1 MRTYLLIIALAA
13 LAAAQATQPGI
24 ATQIINLPDTI
35 KTTIDE
41 ISYGF
46 VKQRGVPTQITVA
59 LPAAAYK
66 DYGNIKLIVIA
77 IPYSPEED
85 PDQAIKNAIKELI
98 DVSKD
103 FNERV
108 SDAINHLLSIRSV
121 FYPYETFRVELIFI
135 MFVNTQTLIDYA
147 IEASKD
153 LLTGERS
160 NPDAAATLYTNS
172 IMEILNT
179 KYRKWLNSNKPQLK
193 NKIRS
198 FTLRYQ
204 VSGNTIQ
211 FTGYADE
218 KLAISFS
225 VTVTLQVN
233 KKTEGNKTIITCN
246 LFSAVDYKDE
256 NEKFTEQLAEEMLST
271 LPTLTQNEINRVFA
285 GRQINKEIFNS
296 EIRSYYVNIINGVKG
311 IIRSNIKEYIIR
323 SFTVYIPGLVP
334 SDSCEEF
341 KNQFINSIL
350 QKKDIAESDIK
361 SRYELMLSLISS
373 GISNDLNVINQI
385 KESLKPDCKD
395 DSCNDIKNE
404 YENVATRIDLGQI
417 IDSEIA
423 SVATSC
429 LTSYL
434 SSAIQTGV
442 NSIISTVPG
451 VNLVYIAANGIL
463 GALQNVI
470 TIEGTIVS
478 RPAELKGFQLAGG
491 LRAFKVY
498 NVSSRAACYSS
509 HIRDISGR
517 RFVSGPSPAEA
528 VFAGVKGFF
537 SAIVQLYAPN
547 VGKAANIIP
556 IVRKVTIPQDGYFM
570 FGSTPGV
577 YVLSIED
584 LNARSV
590 VDGFITSIKNGIQN
604 GLKQSYEKGSSNS
617 LYKKLND
624 KVRGVL
630 GQSDGNFAE
639 FYNKVYGGN
648 YDYSS
653 KANDRSR
660 ITLNLT
666 FIVIPPYMIGQKPS
680 PSHII
685 PIGPIPTAD
694 FFGVLRSSINYT
706 PTADFFGLMRSFFFP
721 AIGNIR
727 QKMIQTLLQPQSASA
742 DFCSQEGQPSS
753 TSTSTENFVTSSCSN
768 AVNTLT
774 KNMLEPIVDKIVND
788 IVNSINNVGAGPRG
802 QSSPDHCSVQ
812 GLLFSITEKTID
824 NFKLYLKNKID
835 QTVSNEIITPLSN
848 KIAHS
853 ICAPLGDAVNRLAG
867 EKLSSLFGD
876 LLGAYGASFLQAQ
889 SPDLTGGVCRSIGG
903 SQTIRYLG
911 LYATRLFDAAEE
923 GLYVPSY
930 FLSAYPIKF
939 KESPTARW
947 CYGAVA
953 SPYFIY
959 VQPPPPATDSEKKQI
974 LIGALDVI
982 RKTGYLQDKFYNFLR
997 ANKMKISLFVV
1008 SREIHAAKENRLVA
1022 CNSSFI
1028 GVKWRYNIIPEPV
1041 FNPYG
1046 DYSWC
1051 LERGNLVWTINS
1063 LKTMTDNVG
1072 LFDALSTLRGQRI
1085 VDLPVL
1091 VGVNKYF
1098 DALQVY
1104 PAMAVREDGNP
1115 NPYYFVVPYSTPA
1128 RELFVL
1134 GTVGGVVVYDGG
1146 LRGSGGGGK
1155 PFLYFDVSR

>member
-1 MRTYLLIIALAA
+1 MRTYLLIIALAT

-35 KTTIDE
+35 KTTIND
-41 ISYGF
+41 ISYSL
-46 VKQRGVPTQITVA
+46 VKQRTNLPQITVA

-85 PDQAIKNAIKELI
+85 PDQAISKAISELI

-103 FNERV
+103 FDKRV

-153 LLTGERS
+153 LLTGEKS

-179 KYRKWLNSNKPQLK
+179 KYRKWLNSNKPQLE

-204 VSGNTIQ
+204 VSENTIQ
-211 FTGYADE
+211 FTGYAGE
-218 KLAISFS
+218 ESAISFS

-233 KKTEGNKTIITCN
+233 EKIEGDKTIITCD
-246 LFSAVDYKDE
+246 LFSAVDYKY
-256 NEKFTEQLAEEMLST
+256 EKFTEQLLST

-285 GRQINKEIFNS
+285 GRQIDKEIFNS
-296 EIRSYYVNIINGVKG
+296 EIRSYYRNIIDNVKE
-311 IIRSNIKEYIIR
+311 IIRPDIEEYIIR
-323 SFTVYIPGLVP
+323 SFTENRPGLVP
-334 SDSCEEF
+334 SDSCEEL

-350 QKKDIAESDIK
+350 QKKDIAESYIK
-361 SRYELMLSLISS
+361 FHYELMLSLISS
-373 GISNDLNVINQI
+373 RISNDLNVINQI
-385 KESLKPDCKD
+385 KESLMPDCKD
-395 DSCNDIKNE
+395 DSCNNIKNE
-404 YENVATRIDLGQI
+404 YQNVAAYIDLGQV

-451 VNLVYIAANGIL
+451 VNLVYMAANGIL

-478 RPAELKGFQLAGG
+478 SPAELKGFQLAGG
-491 LRAFKVY
+491 LKAFKVY
-498 NVSSRAACYSS
+498 NVSSQVACYSS
-509 HIRDISGR
+509 HIRDISGK
-517 RFVSGPSPAEA
+517 RFVSGPSLAEA
-528 VFAGVKGFF
+528 VLAGIKGFF

-556 IVRKVTIPQDGYFM
+556 IVRKVTIPQNGYFM

-577 YVLSIED
+577 YVLSIKD

-590 VDGFITSIKNGIQN
+590 VDNIITSIKNGIQN

-617 LYKKLND
+617 LYKKINERV
-624 KVRGVL
+624 KAVL

-648 YDYSS
+648 YDYNSR
-653 KANDRSR
+653 ANDNSL

-666 FIVIPPYMIGQKPS
+666 FIVIPPYMIGQRPS

-685 PIGPIPTAD
+685 PIGSIPTAD
-694 FFGVLRSSINYT
+694 FFGVLRSSINYI
-706 PTADFFGLMRSFFFP
+706 PTADFFGLLRSFFFP

-742 DFCSQEGQPSS
+742 DFCSQGDQPSS
-753 TSTSTENFVTSSCSN
+753 TSTSTESFITSSCSN

-774 KNMLEPIVDKIVND
+774 KNMLKPIVDKIVNV
-788 IVNSINNVGAGPRG
+788 IVSNINNVGAGPRG
-802 QSSPDHCSVQ
+802 QSPDQCSVQ

-824 NFKLYLKNKID
+824 NFKSYLKDKIN
-835 QTVSNEIITPLSN
+835 QTVFNDIITPLSN

-853 ICAPLGDAVNRLAG
+853 ICAPLGDAVKRLAG

-876 LLGAYGASFLQAQ
+876 LLGAYGASFLQVQ
-889 SPDLTGGVCRSIGG
+889 TPDLTGGVCRSIGG

-930 FLSAYPIKF
+930 FLSVYPIKF

-953 SPYFIY
+953 SPYFVY

-997 ANKMKISLFVV
+997 ANKMKLSFFVV
-1008 SREIHAAKENRLVA
+1008 SWEIHAAKENRLVA

-1028 GVKWRYNIIPEPV
+1028 GVKWHYYIFPELV
-1041 FNPYG
+1041 VNPYG

-1063 LKTMTDNVG
+1063 LETMIDNVG
-1072 LFDALSTLRGQRI
+1072 LFDALSILRGQRI

-1134 GTVGGVVVYDGG
+1134 GTVGDVVMYDGG
-1146 LRGSGGGGK
+1146 LRGSGGGK
-1155 PFLYFDVSR
+1155 PFLYYDVSR